1 MLKKRKYQ
9 IFIMILL
16 LVAAL
21 ILGRQVFKNEKT
33 RQASNFEK
41 QDKKET
47 VKIGFFT
54 DAHCY
59 SKQYE
64 EETGDEWI
72 LNWRCAQPLEAFVNE
87 MNNNY
92 HPDVVIDGGDLVDG
106 RDDRRLDTF
115 LDSLEYF
122 KKLKAPYFM
131 VLGNHE
137 VREFT
142 KEEWLQILD
151 YEKAYYFLDV
161 KDLRIFILDGNYYLE
176 GNQELAATPDNE
188 YNPGRINQEQLDWL
202 KNNLEKSKDKR
213 KMIFIHQPPID
224 STTIRESDE
233 LLDNAKELRGVI
245 AQHEDVLAVVSGH
258 IEEFCTLEYDGIPYY
273 VLQGA
278 WKENKRLPK
287 EHQFEEEG
295 MFYEIEVREDEVEI
309 TALSHLRDAEELKT
323 FKVNKET
330 SICNNDSVLENEK

>member
-1 MLKKRKYQ
+1 MLEKRKYQ
-9 IFIMILL
+9 IFIIILI
-16 LVAAL
+16 L
-21 ILGRQVFKNEKT
+21 IAVLFLGRQVFNNKNTAEQLNLKNK
-33 RQASNFEK
+33 SE
-41 QDKKET
+41 EII
-47 VKIGFFT
+47 KIGFFT

-64 EETGDEWI
+64 KKTGDKWI
-72 LNWRCAQPLEAFVNE
+72 LNWRCAQPLKAFVNE

-106 RDDRRLDTF
+106 RDDRGIDTF

-142 KEEWLQILD
+142 KEEWLRILD

-176 GNQELAATPDNE
+176 GNQELAADPDNE
-188 YNPGRINQEQLDWL
+188 YNPGRINREQLDWL
-202 KNNLEKSKDKR
+202 KDNLEKSKDKR
-213 KMIFIHQPPID
+213 KIIFIHQPSID
-224 STTIRESDE
+224 STTIREDDE
-233 LLDNAKELRGVI
+233 LLDNARELRMTI
-245 AQHEDVLAVVSGH
+245 AQHENVLAVVSGH

-273 VLQGA
+273 TLQGV

-309 TALSHLRDAEELKT
+309 TALSHLRDAKELKT
-323 FKVNKET
+323 FKINKET
-330 SICNNDSVLENEK
+330 SICNNDSVLKNE